1 MCFCGQILMCSS
13 VIAMQHAAVSLSL
26 SPSLSAQRKPPQ
38 SYQQTLLQCLRVR
51 EGGREGGRGRENER
65 AREKGRGRYR
75 MRRVKGKDE
84 A

>member
-13 VIAMQHAAVSLSL
+13 VIAMQHAAVSLSLSL

-51 EGGREGGRGRENER
+51 EGGRGRENER

>member
-1 MCFCGQILMCSS
+1 MLQ
-13 VIAMQHAAVSLSL
+13 SLSL
-26 SPSLSAQRKPPQ
+26 SLSLSVSAEKTASILSTDFTAVPQ
-38 SYQQTLLQCLRVR
+38 S

-65 AREKGRGRYR
+65 EREKGRGRYR